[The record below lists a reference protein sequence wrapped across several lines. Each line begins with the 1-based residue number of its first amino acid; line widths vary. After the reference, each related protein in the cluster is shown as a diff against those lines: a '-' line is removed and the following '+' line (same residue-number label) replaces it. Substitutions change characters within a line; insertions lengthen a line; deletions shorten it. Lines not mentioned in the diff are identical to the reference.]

1 MHFEYGED
9 IGVKGDRIFWG
20 DEERTLKPFR
30 AGVRVKISICGPKL
44 THHLVFFVVVVNSF

>member
-30 AGVRVKISICGPKL
+30 AGVRVKFRSVGQ
-44 THHLVFFVVVVNSF
+44 N

>member
-20 DEERTLKPFR
+20 GMRKDIETLQSWGESQNFDH
-30 AGVRVKISICGPKL
+30 GPKL
-44 THHLVFFVVVVNSF
+44 THHLVFVVVVNSF